1 MAKKIEIDEVV
12 TEVTEK
18 AEEVTSKVTDKAK
31 EAGKSLYSTLRK
43 VFLAS
48 LGAAVVAEEEIVG
61 VINRLSERGE
71 IAENEAKEMIKE
83 ITDKRG
89 KKAREAIDK
98 IRSTHTVKVATKTDI
113 EALQEKIDQLT
124 AKIDSLKTEEAPE

>member
-1 MAKKIEIDEVV
+1 MAKKIEVDEVV
-12 TEVTEK
+12 NEVAEK
-18 AEEVTSKVTDKAK
+18 AEEITGKVTDKTK
-31 EAGKSLYSTLRK
+31 ETGKGFYSTLRK

-48 LGAAVVAEEEIVG
+48 LGAAVVAEEEIVD

-83 ITDKRG
+83 VTGKRE
-89 KKAREAIDK
+89 KKARETIDK

-124 AKIDSLKTEEAPE
+124 AKIDSLKTEETPE

>member
-1 MAKKIEIDEVV
+1 MAKKIEVDEVV
-12 TEVTEK
+12 NEVAEK
-18 AEEVTSKVTDKAK
+18 AEEITGKVTDKAK
-31 EAGKSLYSTLRK
+31 ETGKGFYSTLRT

-89 KKAREAIDK
+89 KKARETIDK

-113 EALQEKIDQLT
+113 EALQEKIDELT
-124 AKIDSLKTEEAPE
+124 AKIDSLKTEETPE